1 MTEHSSHADLQVER
15 RLPKAEK
22 IRLLLEASFVG
33 GKSPRLLEIGTGSG
47 VIAQFFSA
55 MGQCRVVHAVDVS
68 DQRQVHGGYVFQ
80 LFDGH
85 RLPFADGEFDVV
97 LSNHV
102 IEHVGGRGEQA
113 RHLGEISRLLAPG
126 GQAYLASPSRWQV
139 VEPHFRLPFLSWIPR
154 RYRDGYVRIAGKG
167 ERYDC
172 DPMGHEELEKLLTA
186 HGLRFR
192 NANVAALRAM
202 ALGQPDAG
210 RMLRLA
216 TRLPSAL
223 LQRFYRMS
231 PTMIY
236 VLEKPIAG
244 LAAGTRVGAA
254 T

>member
-1 MTEHSSHADLQVER
+1 MTEHSSHADLRVER

-22 IRLLLEASFVG
+22 IRLLLEASFAA

-47 VIAQFFSA
+47 VIAQFFLSL
-55 MGQCRVVHAVDVS
+55 GQCRAVHAVDVT
-68 DQRQVHGGYVFQ
+68 DQRQVRGGYEFQ

-85 RLPFADGEFDVV
+85 RLPFADGDFDVV

-102 IEHVGGRGEQA
+102 IEHVGNRGDQA
-113 RHLGEISRLLAPG
+113 RHLAEISRLLAPG

-139 VEPHFRLPFLSWIPR
+139 IEPHFRLPFLSWIPR

-172 DPMGHEELEKLLTA
+172 DPMGHEELEKLLA
-186 HGLRFR
+186 ANGFLFH

-202 ALGQPDAG
+202 ALAQPEAG

-216 TRLPSAL
+216 ARMPSAW
-223 LQRFYRMS
+223 LQRVYRMS

-244 LAAGTRVGAA
+244 LDAGMRAGAGT
-254 T
+254 